1 MREKILGVIAVI
13 LIIVAVI
20 IMAIL
25 FCDFISRKISAK
37 RRNKTAVSFFET
49 LNLVGLPIITVNN
62 NGHKLNF
69 LLDTGSN
76 TSYINEGC
84 IDMLDYKKT
93 DDKGKIVG
101 MNGTVS
107 AGEFI
112 DMNISYRNNSFEETF
127 LTANLNDLFAKIRAN
142 KGIELHGLIGV
153 SFFDKYRYILDFK
166 EYAAYQG

>member
-13 LIIVAVI
+13 LIIVVVI

-93 DDKGKIVG
+93 DEKGKIVG

-112 DMNISYRNNSFEETF
+112 EMNISYRNNSFEETF

-142 KGIELHGLIGV
+142 KRIELHGLIGV
-153 SFFDKYRYILDFK
+153 SFFDRYRYILDFK
-166 EYAAYQG
+166 EYAAYQW

>member
-20 IMAIL
+20 IVAIL

-93 DDKGKIVG
+93 DEKGKIVG

-112 DMNISYRNNSFEETF
+112 EMNIT
-127 LTANLNDLFAKIRAN
+127 
-142 KGIELHGLIGV
+142 
-153 SFFDKYRYILDFK
+153 
-166 EYAAYQG
+166 